1 MTSAPMKTLRKFLP
15 LLIVT
20 ACLVVFLLLL
30 KTKPAARPSRPKK
43 STVNVE
49 AVVVYRQDYQ
59 VMIHTQGT
67 VRPRTESTLIPQVSG
82 RIISVAPAFRAG
94 GFFEEGD
101 ELLRIDSSDYETSLV
116 VSEAALAQA
125 RLLLAEEEARAEQ
138 ARKDW
143 EKLGDG
149 GRPTALVLRE
159 PQLIEA
165 RASLAS
171 AQALLDEAHRNIS
184 RTRITAPYA
193 GRVLEQRVDIGQ
205 FVSTGTVLAR
215 IYAVDFAEI
224 RLPLTDRQLAFVN
237 LPELY
242 RGEASYGQGV
252 PKVTLRADFGG
263 RKHSWKGRIVRSEGA
278 IDSRSRQLFVVA
290 QVEDPYGRT
299 VEDRPPLKVGL
310 FVEAQIEGDF
320 LRDVIVI
327 PRILLMENRYVLVI
341 DSQSKLRLRPV
352 EILWSDTKNI
362 VVREGLSTGELLCL
376 TQVPFAIDGMAVNTA
391 RGKKKGRRG
400 RMAGSLEKASAGS
413 PEKAPAGKP
422 EKASAGGSEKVP
434 AEKPEKTS
442 AADPIGNQ
450 DDGQVYQRNYSQGTN
465 QPDKKEDP
473 GNSEN

>member
-1 MTSAPMKTLRKFLP
+1 MKTLRKFLP

-20 ACLVVFLLLL
+20 VCLAVAWVLL
-30 KTKPAARPSRPKK
+30 KTKPAARSFRPKK
-43 STVNVE
+43 STFNVE
-49 AVVVYRQDYQ
+49 AIEVHRQDYQ
-59 VMIHTQGT
+59 VMIHTRGT

-82 RIISVAPAFRAG
+82 RIVSVAPAFRAG

-125 RLLLAEEEARAEQ
+125 RLLLAEEEARADQ

-159 PQLIEA
+159 PQLVEA

-171 AQALLDEAHRNIS
+171 AQARLDEAHRNLS

-193 GRVLEQRVDIGQ
+193 GRVLEQRVDFGQ
-205 FVSTGTVLAR
+205 FVSTGTVMAR

-242 RGEASYGQGV
+242 RGEATYGQGG

-263 RKHSWKGRIVRSEGA
+263 RKHSWDGRIVRSEGA

-290 QVEDPYGRT
+290 QVKDPYGRT

-310 FVEAQIEGDF
+310 FVEAQIEGEY
-320 LRDVIVI
+320 LHDVIVI
-327 PRILLMENRYVLVI
+327 PRTLLKENSYVLVI
-341 DSQSKLRLRPV
+341 DGQSKLRRRTV
-352 EILWSDTKNI
+352 EVLWSDTKNI
-362 VVREGLSTGELLCL
+362 IVREGLNSGELLCT
-376 TQVPFAIDGMAVNTA
+376 TQVPFAIDGMTVNTEQG
-391 RGKKKGRRG
+391 RKKGRRG
-400 RMAGSLEKASAGS
+400 NLAGSL
-413 PEKAPAGKP
+413 
-422 EKASAGGSEKVP
+422 
-434 AEKPEKTS
+434 
-442 AADPIGNQ
+442 
-450 DDGQVYQRNYSQGTN
+450 
-465 QPDKKEDP
+465 KKKDP
-473 GNSEN
+473 GKSEN

>member
-1 MTSAPMKTLRKFLP
+1 MKTLRIFLP

-20 ACLVVFLLLL
+20 ACLGVAWVLL
-30 KTKPAARPSRPKK
+30 KTKPAARSFRPKK

-49 AVVVYRQDYQ
+49 ALVVYRQDYQ
-59 VMIHTQGT
+59 VIVHTRGT

-82 RIISVAPAFRAG
+82 RIVSVAPAFRAG

-101 ELLRIDSSDYETSLV
+101 ELLSIDSSDYETSLV
-116 VSEAALAQA
+116 VSEAALARA
-125 RLLLAEEEARAEQ
+125 RLLLAEEEARADQ

-171 AQALLDEAHRNIS
+171 AQARMDEAHRNLS

-193 GRVLEQRVDIGQ
+193 GRVLEQRVDFGQ

-242 RGEASYGQGV
+242 RGEATYGQGG
-252 PKVTLRADFGG
+252 PKVTLKADLGG
-263 RKHSWKGRIVRSEGA
+263 RKYSWEGRIVRSEGA

-290 QVEDPYGRT
+290 QVEDPYGRS

-310 FVEAQIEGDF
+310 FVEAQIEGK
-320 LRDVIVI
+320 LLHDVVVI
-327 PRILLMENRYVLVI
+327 PRTLLKENSYVLVI
-341 DSQSKLRLRPV
+341 DDQSKLRRRPV
-352 EILWSDTKNI
+352 EILWRDTKNI
-362 VVREGLSTGELLCL
+362 VVSEGLISGEILCL
-376 TQVPFAIDGMAVNTA
+376 TQVPYAVDGMEVNTDQG
-391 RGKKKGRRG
+391 RKKGRRG
-400 RMAGSLEKASAGS
+400 SLAGSSKKKE
-413 PEKAPAGKP
+413 
-422 EKASAGGSEKVP
+422 
-434 AEKPEKTS
+434 
-442 AADPIGNQ
+442 
-450 DDGQVYQRNYSQGTN
+450 
-465 QPDKKEDP
+465 PDK
-473 GNSEN
+473 SEN